1 METAAPAGGPGLTG
15 GIAWCEG
22 RWGTAAELSLPLDDR
37 GLQLAD
43 GLFETVLIRSGQPCL
58 LDEHLAR
65 WCEASKL
72 LGLDPP
78 PDHDQLMPLI
88 QEAVHRALPDQECG
102 ALRLNWSRGSSPQR
116 GIAPPLPGRHRFWLT
131 LQPWIP
137 SFNPISAI
145 ISRLERRNCDSVLS
159 RCKTFAYG
167 QAVQA
172 RREASQ
178 QGCDDAL
185 LLNTRGELCCST
197 TANLL
202 LKPGGEGADAPW
214 LTPPL
219 RSGCLPGVMRARALQ
234 LGLAVEAELG
244 ESPGPDNQLLLI
256 NSLSCRGVLSLDDQ
270 PLSTQATAGESLWR
284 ALLD

>member
-1 METAAPAGGPGLTG
+1 MTG

-43 GLFETVLIRSGQPCL
+43 GLFETVLIRAGQPCL
-58 LDEHLAR
+58 LDEHLVR

-131 LQPWIP
+131 LQPWQP
-137 SFNPISAI
+137 NFKPISAT
-145 ISRLERRNCDSVLS
+145 ISRLERRNCESVLS

-172 RREASQ
+172 RREATQ

-202 LKPGGEGADAPW
+202 LKRGDEMEGHW

-219 RSGCLPGVMRARALQ
+219 SSGCLPGVMRARALQ

-244 ESPGPDNQLLLI
+244 ESLGPDDQLLLI
-256 NSLSCRGVLSLDDQ
+256 NSLSCRGVLSLDHQ
-270 PLSTQATAGESLWR
+270 PLRTQAQAGESLWR
-284 ALLD
+284 ILLS

>member
-1 METAAPAGGPGLTG
+1 MTG

-43 GLFETVLIRSGQPCL
+43 GLFETVLIRAAQPCL
-58 LDEHLAR
+58 LDQHLQR
-65 WCEASKL
+65 WREASAL

-78 PDHDQLMPLI
+78 PERDQLMPLI
-88 QEAVHRALPDQECG
+88 LEAAQRGLTTQSCG

-116 GIAPPLPGRHRFWLT
+116 GIAPPLPGQHRFWLT
-131 LQPWIP
+131 LQPWEP
-137 SFNPISAI
+137 NFKPISAI
-145 ISRLERRNCDSVLS
+145 ISRLERRNCDSLLS

-202 LKPGGEGADAPW
+202 LKPGTENADRPW

-219 RSGCLPGVMRARALQ
+219 TSGCLPGVMRARALQ
-234 LGLAVEAELG
+234 LGLAVEADLG
-244 ESPGPDNQLLLI
+244 ESLGPDDQLLLI
-256 NSLSCRGVLSLDDQ
+256 NSLSCRPLIALNGLPRSLTD
-270 PLSTQATAGESLWR
+270 TERLWR
-284 ALLD
+284 NLLD

>member
-1 METAAPAGGPGLTG
+1 MTG

-43 GLFETVLIRSGQPCL
+43 GLFETVLIRAAQPCL

-78 PDHDQLMPLI
+78 PDRNQLMPLI
-88 QEAVHRALPDQECG
+88 EEAVHRALPDQECG

-131 LQPWIP
+131 LQPWQP
-137 SFNPISAI
+137 NFLPLTTVV
-145 ISRLERRNCDSVLS
+145 SRLERRNCDSVLS

-172 RREASQ
+172 RREATQ

-202 LKPGGEGADAPW
+202 LKRGDEMGGPW

-219 RSGCLPGVMRARALQ
+219 SSGCLPGVMRARALQ

-244 ESPGPDNQLLLI
+244 ESLGPDDQLLLI
-256 NSLSCRGVLSLDDQ
+256 NSLSCRGVLSLDHQ
-270 PLSTQATAGESLWR
+270 PLRTQAQAGESLWR
-284 ALLD
+284 LLLS

>member
-1 METAAPAGGPGLTG
+1 MTG
-15 GIAWCEG
+15 GVAWCEG
-22 RWGTAAELSLPLDDR
+22 RWGTPAELSLPLDDR

-43 GLFETVLIRSGQPCL
+43 GLFETVLIRNGQPCL
-58 LDEHLAR
+58 LDEHLQR
-65 WCEASKL
+65 WSEASAL

-78 PDHDQLMPLI
+78 PDRDHLMPLI
-88 QEAVHRALPDQECG
+88 QEAVQRALPDQSCG

-116 GIAPPLPGRHRFWLT
+116 GIAPPRSGEHRFWLT

-178 QGCDDAL
+178 RGCDDAL

-270 PLSTQATAGESLWR
+270 PLSKQALAGESLWQ

>member
-172 RREASQ
+172 RREASEQ
-178 QGCDDAL
+178 RCDDAL
-185 LLNTRGELCCST
+185 LLNTNGELCCST

-202 LKPGGEGADAPW
+202 LKPGGAKGDGPW
-214 LTPPL
+214 MTPPL
-219 RSGCLPGVMRARALQ
+219 SSGCLPGVMRARALQ

-270 PLSTQATAGESLWR
+270 PLSKQALAGESLWQ